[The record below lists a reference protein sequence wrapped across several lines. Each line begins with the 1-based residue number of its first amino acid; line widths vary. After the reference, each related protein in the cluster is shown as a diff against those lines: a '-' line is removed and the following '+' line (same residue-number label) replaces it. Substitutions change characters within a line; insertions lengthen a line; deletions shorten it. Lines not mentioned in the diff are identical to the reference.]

1 MAGDLLGRAR
11 KRLRAWQI
19 EGGDTHVL
27 AVARIL
33 FGLLLFWQALDAA
46 RALHDSRYFGD
57 VFHMPMIPEA
67 LVPSRTVYVG
77 ILAAQMLCAAL
88 VVVGH
93 QARPALLFSALSVVY
108 VLLCDRLHYHHN
120 RYALACYA
128 FLLAFSPCDRT
139 LVLGQT
145 PEEED
150 RFGPLWAQ
158 RLAQLQVSIIY
169 LASGG
174 SKLLDADWR
183 HGLVLLDRL
192 TRYGYIA
199 LDKGVP
205 QRVVAAFQQPLVAS
219 GLAKAA
225 IATELLLAVGLWVP
239 RLRAPLLWW
248 GVMFHLTIQVTSQV
262 ELFTWTTL
270 VAYALF
276 ATPDRRARK
285 LRFDPSRRVW
295 KWLARGIKA
304 LDWLSRYELKAWEP
318 DRLRARSLVVVR
330 RDGSIATGL
339 RAAAMVARTTPLL
352 FPLWGPLALVA
363 AFTKRGDAGVR
374 S

>member
-1 MAGDLLGRAR
+1 MVRAAMDR
-11 KRLRAWQI
+11 VGKRVRAWQI
-19 EGGDTHVL
+19 EGGDTQVL

-33 FGLLLFWQALDAA
+33 FGLLLFWQALTAA
-46 RALHDSRYFGD
+46 RALHTTGYFGD
-57 VFHMPMIPEA
+57 FFHIPMIPEA
-67 LVPSRTVYVG
+67 LVPSRGVYVG
-77 ILAAQMLCAAL
+77 ILAAQLVCAAL
-88 VVVGH
+88 AVVGQ
-93 QARPALLFSALSVVY
+93 QARLALLVSAVSTVY

-128 FLLAFSPCDRT
+128 FLLALSPCDRT
-139 LVLGQT
+139 LVLGHGDT
-145 PEEED
+145 ED

-183 HGLVLLDRL
+183 NGLVLLDRMV
-192 TRYGYIA
+192 RYGHIA
-199 LDKGVP
+199 LDKGIP

-225 IATELLLAVGLWVP
+225 IATELLLAVGLWV
-239 RLRAPLLWW
+239 RRWRAQVLWW

-285 LRFDPSRRVW
+285 LRFDPSRRAW
-295 KWLARGIKA
+295 RWLARGIKA
-304 LDWLSRYELKAWEP
+304 LDWLSRYDLKPWEP
-318 DRLRARSLVVVR
+318 DGLTRARSIVVVR
-330 RDGSIATGL
+330 RDGTIATGL

-363 AFTKRGDAGVR
+363 SFTKGGDAGAG